1 MILIFDLKTGNLSS
15 IKKALDYLN
24 IINKISDNP
33 NDLEKS
39 SKIILPGVGSFDN
52 FMKKLNIS
60 ELKQNLRHQIYEKK
74 KPFLGIC
81 LGMQILLNSSEEGI
95 EKGLGL
101 IDGKFK
107 KFNNR
112 LNLRIPHMGLNYVKI
127 IRENKLINGNN
138 KKFYFVHSYYAETD
152 AKNVLATTDYGISF
166 PSIINYENL
175 YGVQFHPEKSQ
186 NDGKQILSNFSKI

>member
-60 ELKQNLRHQIYEKK
+60 ELKENLRHQIYEKK
-74 KPFLGIC
+74 
-81 LGMQILLNSSEEGI
+81 
-95 EKGLGL
+95 
-101 IDGKFK
+101 
-107 KFNNR
+107 
-112 LNLRIPHMGLNYVKI
+112 NLFWV
-127 IRENKLINGNN
+127 
-138 KKFYFVHSYYAETD
+138 FV
-152 AKNVLATTDYGISF
+152 
-166 PSIINYENL
+166 
-175 YGVQFHPEKSQ
+175 
-186 NDGKQILSNFSKI
+186 

>member
-52 FMKKLNIS
+52 FMKKLKAS
-60 ELKQNLRHQIYEKK
+60 ELKENLRHQIYEKK

-101 IDGKFK
+101 IDGRFK
-107 KFNNR
+107 KFDNS

-127 IRENKLINGNN
+127 IRENKLINGNK

-152 AKNVLATTDYGISF
+152 EKNVIATTDYGISF
-166 PSIINYENL
+166 PSIINFENL

>member
-52 FMKKLNIS
+52 FMKKLKAS
-60 ELKQNLRHQIYEKK
+60 ELKENLRHQIYEKK

-81 LGMQILLNSSEEGI
+81 LGMQILLNSSEEGSWTKSTGTLQI
-95 EKGLGL
+95 VL
-101 IDGKFK
+101 D
-107 KFNNR
+107 NN
-112 LNLRIPHMGLNYVKI
+112 IT
-127 IRENKLINGNN
+127 
-138 KKFYFVHSYYAETD
+138 AETD
-152 AKNVLATTDYGISF
+152 ISF
-166 PSIINYENL
+166 
-175 YGVQFHPEKSQ
+175 
-186 NDGKQILSNFSKI
+186 NFTTI